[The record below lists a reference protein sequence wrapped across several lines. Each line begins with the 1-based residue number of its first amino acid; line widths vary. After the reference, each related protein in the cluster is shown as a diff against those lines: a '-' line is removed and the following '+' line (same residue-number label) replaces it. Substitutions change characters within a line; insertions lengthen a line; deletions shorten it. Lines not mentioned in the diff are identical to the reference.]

1 MAEKRSEGAHRKRR
15 DPLSDARLCA
25 DESYY
30 QALAHPLVRED
41 AARRLRD
48 AAARFAPLLAAACAL
63 FVSLSLTLTR
73 PALPTDNSPLA
84 PLFAR
89 FAGASPGIAL
99 ALDIALPLL
108 VALVILSLWARRDRS
123 ISLRA
128 EAALARKT
136 RQARA
141 YRQYLTA
148 LARLTEPLAWTHPAS
163 APTAADAPG
172 AAESARP
179 PAVLVALTLRREP
192 LPEADELAIM
202 ADDGVALGP
211 DTSTRV
217 LTATRPLTRS
227 GLDSSLDAI
236 RDALHPAQPVESVA
250 QALASAPSGAIILS
264 GPEGAGKTTL
274 MRYVAHAQAL
284 AQLNRTQP
292 GGRLPL
298 YADLAWLDAAGW
310 PSPAAGA
317 VEEALA
323 TLVERIGGVAPADAR
338 DLAQALISE
347 PALLLLDELDT
358 LPSDQRERVAESL
371 AAFLAERPRI
381 PAGREAAGAWNAQVV
396 LGARSYDG
404 PLGDGGPRVRFE
416 PWRLEPLAY
425 PMGRLALVRGALAQR
440 SASARAATVSA
451 AQTDATASDASDASD
466 AEMATR
472 LLQELRQLQ
481 TERWLMQPL
490 ALTLAALGASDAAE
504 QSEAPLSQ
512 TDLHCAAVWRLL
524 GARLPDWSETERRAL
539 LRLAEETALWLQRA
553 GRRAFIPATPELDQ
567 RLRELPEA
575 VTVTG
580 RAGDES
586 PSRVI
591 ATQSGLCER
600 GAGALVSFNLVTLH
614 GFLAGSALARHVAAE
629 LPPTLLPDATPSD
642 ALRALDAL
650 ERFEAL
656 PTGAL
661 LPKPLTPD
669 ALPSQTTPPLA
680 APSDASDG
688 RARWLDLAWAN
699 RASASWGDTLLF
711 MCGALCA
718 PSSHAAGAETPRSD
732 IAVAWLRALLDQ
744 REYVEPSEALA
755 TLGLLLAA
763 SSLPELRGDAA
774 GGRVAAEIAYRLSEA
789 LRQSGEATSPVALTR
804 LYRACG
810 AALADPTARAALLH
824 LLTEQLLGASE
835 RAARQAAQAL
845 GGIAQVG
852 ATVAPLL
859 IDLLN
864 STTGATRAAVAQGIG
879 ALGPIAGAE
888 AVPALVEALADHSRA
903 VRTAAVEAL
912 GEIVIE
918 PTSATL
924 EAVMALLTD
933 RAGEARAAAALA
945 LGKMGAAGHLP
956 QVDDADVASADAS
969 DDEASGIP
977 RAVGAPGIGAGQI
990 ASALRLA
997 LRDHETRVAVAAAYA
1012 LGLVDT
1018 TGGQAPFL
1026 IDGLSA
1032 RWNDRAALALGA
1044 LGAAALPTLPTLLEL
1059 TRAESPILRESAT
1072 RAVAQ
1077 IGPQRADVVAALV
1090 ARLSDEAPECRR
1102 AAADALTQMDPAA
1115 EGIAKLAWP
1124 ALIELMGD
1132 QRESV
1137 RWSAG
1142 RALEALG
1149 ATDDPASLDA
1159 LFALLDDPR
1168 GYIRANAART
1178 LEAVAGPQARATPD
1192 RVARLASARDETC
1205 VVAIGALGAL
1215 GSSARLALPALARLA
1230 GDPRW
1235 DIRRAALRSM
1245 RQIDPQDDRTISRS
1259 ITHASDPE
1267 ALVRLEA
1274 LEALGGQKSRHDRL
1288 TLEALQRRLRSD
1300 SEGAVRA
1307 AASQALGRMGL
1318 RAAGALPLLARV
1330 LLDSD
1335 SEARRAAALA
1345 IGALQPDLARVT
1357 PLLIDAL
1364 AETEPGPRSASALAM
1379 GALGPRAAAS
1389 LTQELLTLLRDEYAM
1404 TRAAAAEALGHYGP
1418 QVEGPAPAI
1427 LLQRLTDRDAEVRA
1441 AAAYALGQIGAQ
1453 PAAGGYDAQELEA
1466 ALVERAD
1473 DQRYVVRRAAVAALT
1488 ALGPGAVARALS
1500 YILATLTDLNPG
1512 ARDAALDA
1520 LATLDA
1526 TGRAQALATLSAWLG
1541 DTSADRR
1548 AVAARALARLRPALD
1563 PADRDALSLLLTDAD
1578 DATRAA
1584 AASAVGAL
1592 SATSFTDGPPPAL
1605 GQLLGDTA
1613 WKTRAAAAE
1622 ALGRFGAQTSADD
1635 RRALREALADRDE
1648 SIRLAAT
1655 HALAQVEPEG
1665 VAALIAELLT
1675 MIRTRRPTGA
1685 FAALT
1690 ARAEGDVYAA
1700 MTRPTWTTVA
1710 RVSGWL
1716 TAADSASA
1724 LRFDAISLLG
1734 RWRYA
1739 PMEARRALLRLR
1751 DRTRYPMLR
1760 LAAHAAFQSILVEV
1774 ADFDAP
1780 GAQVDARP
1788 LLLAGA
1794 AHNADDTL
1802 ASLREASLRPAPV
1815 APPAEPPAEPPDET
1829 LAELSETPAA
1839 ELLMDDYVD
1848 ADEVDTLTLEA
1859 ASGALEPPLQGAKS
1873 FTTYALIDET
1883 GANGAGA
1890 RDEPPPTVKL
1900 PDGRRGSNGAHPAPP
1915 APRPAPQRAPAS
1927 GLSSGDF
1934 ADAPQEPTMRL
1945 DAAARAAHNGAAS
1958 PAPRPAPPPAPRT
1971 EPDERPDM
1979 LSGDL
1984 SGFLIGGL
1992 PDDLAATTRKFA
2004 TAHGLTLRDDPGAT
2018 APIAAPTPASHPS
2031 EPAPPAAQ
2039 GKDDAPDTGNAQD
2052 APPQVAS

>member
-1 MAEKRSEGAHRKRR
+1 MAEKRGEGARRKRR

-30 QALAHPLVRED
+30 QALARPLVRQG

-48 AAARFAPLLAAACAL
+48 TAARFAPLLAAACAL

-84 PLFAR
+84 PLVAR
-89 FAGASPGIAL
+89 FAGASPGMAL

-128 EAALARKT
+128 EAALVRKT

-148 LARLTEPLAWTHPAS
+148 LAWLTEPLAWTHPAS
-163 APTAADAPG
+163 AATAADAPD
-172 AAESARP
+172 AAEAARP

-192 LPEADELAIM
+192 LPEADELAVM
-202 ADDGVALGP
+202 ADDSVALGP

-236 RDALHPAQPVESVA
+236 RDALHPAQPVENVA

-284 AQLNRTQP
+284 AQLNRAQP
-292 GGRLPL
+292 GGRLPF
-298 YADLAWLDAAGW
+298 YADLAWLDAAAW
-310 PSPAAGA
+310 PSPAADA
-317 VEEALA
+317 VEVALA

-381 PAGREAAGAWNAQVV
+381 PAGRESAGGWNAQVV

-425 PMGRLALVRGALAQR
+425 PLGRLALVRGALAQR
-440 SASARAATVSA
+440 SASSRAATETT
-451 AQTDATASDASDASD
+451 AQTEATASDASD

-472 LLQELRQLQ
+472 LLQELRQPQ

-490 ALTLAALGASDAAE
+490 ALTLAALGAAGATE

-512 TDLHCAAVWRLL
+512 SDLHRAAVRRLL
-524 GARLPDWSETERRAL
+524 GARLPDWSEAERQAL

-567 RLRELPEA
+567 HLREAPEA
-575 VTVTG
+575 MVVAG

-600 GAGALVSFNLVTLH
+600 GAGDLVSFSLVTLH
-614 GFLAGSALARHVAAE
+614 AFLAGSALARHVAAE

-650 ERFEAL
+650 EQFEAP

-669 ALPSQTTPPLA
+669 ALPSQTAPTLA
-680 APSDASDG
+680 APISASDG
-688 RARWLDLAWAN
+688 QTRWLDLAWAN

-711 MCGALCA
+711 LCGALCA
-718 PSSHAAGAETPRSD
+718 PIPNAAGAETPRSD

-763 SSLPELRGDAA
+763 SSLPELRGDPA
-774 GGRVAAEIAYRLSEA
+774 GGRVAAEIAYRLCEA
-789 LRQSGEATSPVALTR
+789 LRQSGEATSPVALAR
-804 LYRACG
+804 LYQACG

-824 LLTEQLLGASE
+824 LLTEQLLGANE

-845 GGIAQVG
+845 GGFARVG

-859 IDLLN
+859 IDLLGA
-864 STTGATRAAVAQGIG
+864 STGATRAAVAQGIG

-888 AVPALVEALADHSRA
+888 AVPELVEALADHSRA

-912 GEIVIE
+912 GEIVTE
-918 PTSATL
+918 PTTATL
-924 EAVMALLTD
+924 AAVMALLTD

-956 QVDDADVASADAS
+956 QIDGADKASADAS

-977 RAVGAPGIGAGQI
+977 RVVGAARISVGQI

-1018 TGGQAPFL
+1018 TGGQAPIL
-1026 IDGLSA
+1026 IEGLSA

-1132 QRESV
+1132 PRESV

-1149 ATDDPASLDA
+1149 ATDDPASLAA

-1192 RVARLASARDETC
+1192 RVARLASVRDETC

-1245 RQIDPQDDRTISRS
+1245 RQIDPHDDRTISRS
-1259 ITHASDPE
+1259 IIHASDPE

-1288 TLEALQRRLRSD
+1288 TLEALQRRLRSE

-1307 AASQALGRMGL
+1307 AASQALGRMGP
-1318 RAAGALPLLARV
+1318 RAAGALPLLARA

-1404 TRAAAAEALGHYGP
+1404 TRAAAAEALGHYGS

-1453 PAAGGYDAQELEA
+1453 PAAGGYDAEELEA

-1488 ALGPGAVARALS
+1488 ALGPGVVARALS
-1500 YILATLTDLNPG
+1500 QILETLTDLNPG

-1548 AVAARALARLRPALD
+1548 AVAARALARLRTALD

-1622 ALGRFGAQTSADD
+1622 ALGRFGAQTSVDD

-1685 FAALT
+1685 FSALT

-1700 MTRPTWTTVA
+1700 MTRPTWTTVE

-1716 TAADSASA
+1716 TAADTAA
-1724 LRFDAISLLG
+1724 ELRFDAISLLG

-1751 DRTRYPMLR
+1751 DRTRYPMIR
-1760 LAAHAAFQSILVEV
+1760 LAAHAALQSILVEV

-1780 GAQVDARP
+1780 GAQVDARL

-1815 APPAEPPAEPPDET
+1815 ASPAEPPDET
-1829 LAELSETPAA
+1829 LAELSEMPAA

-1890 RDEPPPTVKL
+1890 RDDEPLPTVKL
-1900 PDGRRGSNGAHPAPP
+1900 PDGRRGSNGARPALPPPPP
-1915 APRPAPQRAPAS
+1915 APQWAPAS

-1934 ADAPQEPTMRL
+1934 TDAPQEPTTRL

-1958 PAPRPAPPPAPRT
+1958 PAPRPAPPPASRT

-2004 TAHGLTLRDDPGAT
+2004 TAHGLTLHDDPGAT
-2018 APIAAPTPASHPS
+2018 APITVPAPAPQPP
-2031 EPAPPAAQ
+2031 EPAPPATQ
-2039 GKDDAPDTGNAQD
+2039 DEDDAPDTQD